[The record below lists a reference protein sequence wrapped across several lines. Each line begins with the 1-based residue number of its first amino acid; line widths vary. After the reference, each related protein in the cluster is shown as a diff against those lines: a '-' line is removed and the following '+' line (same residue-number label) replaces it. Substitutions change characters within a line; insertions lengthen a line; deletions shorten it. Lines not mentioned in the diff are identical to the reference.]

1 MTSTFFVASSCKKK
15 HDSLYHPVRAS
26 SDSIFTGSSAQDYPD
41 LQQPWPPDHRVAFYL
56 SSTMNTIRG
65 ASPSVRRGLL
75 TAFGLPLTTLLLLSV
90 ATVPLAMLPGSTS
103 LGSHAA
109 CTTTLS
115 LRRIQS
121 LPLTK
126 AGLQRPRN
134 LNSLPGVSL

>member
-1 MTSTFFVASSCKKK
+1 MTSTFIVPSSRKKNMT
-15 HDSLYHPVRAS
+15 HCTILFARSPILF
-26 SDSIFTGSSAQDYPD
+26 FTGSSAQDYPD
-41 LQQPWPPDHRVAFYL
+41 LQHPWPPDHRVAFYL
-56 SSTMNTIRG
+56 SSTMNTIGG

-75 TAFGLPLTTLLLLSV
+75 TAFGLPLMTLLLLSV

-126 AGLQRPRN
+126 AWLQRPRN
-134 LNSLPGVSL
+134 LNSLPGVSR

>member
-1 MTSTFFVASSCKKK
+1 MTSTFIVPSSRKKNMA
-15 HDSLYHPVRAS
+15 HCTILFARSPILFFIGSL
-26 SDSIFTGSSAQDYPD
+26 AQDYPD

-75 TAFGLPLTTLLLLSV
+75 TAFGLPLMTLILVSV
-90 ATVPLAMLPGSTS
+90 ATVPLAMLPGSIS

-109 CTTTLS
+109 YMTTLPS
-115 LRRIQS
+115 RKIQS

-126 AGLQRPRN
+126 ALSQRPRN
-134 LNSLPGVSL
+134 LNSLPGVSR